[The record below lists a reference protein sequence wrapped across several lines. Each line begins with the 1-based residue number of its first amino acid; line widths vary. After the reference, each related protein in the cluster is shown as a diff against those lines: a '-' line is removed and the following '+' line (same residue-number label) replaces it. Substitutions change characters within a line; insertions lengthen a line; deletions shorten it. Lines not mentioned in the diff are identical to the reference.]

1 MKTIA
6 KLAAIVTVTVATST
20 GVMAASI
27 NERQDNQQAR
37 IKQGVVSGELTAR
50 EATKLSRQH
59 VKNQRKEARFKSDG
73 SFTKRERAIVQRD
86 LTRNSASI
94 YKQKHDEQTRF

>member
-6 KLAAIVTVTVATST
+6 KLAVIVTLATST
-20 GVMAASI
+20 SVLAASI
-27 NERQDNQQAR
+27 NDRQDNQQAR
-37 IKQGVVSGELTAR
+37 IKQGVVSGELTAK

-73 SFTKRERAIVQRD
+73 NFTKRERAIVQRD
-86 LTRNSASI
+86 LTKNSATI
-94 YKQKHDEQTRF
+94 YKQKHDKQKRF

>member
-1 MKTIA
+1 MKAIA
-6 KLAAIVTVTVATST
+6 NFAVIVTLATST
-20 GVMAASI
+20 SVLAASI
-27 NERQDNQQAR
+27 NDRQDNQQAR

-73 SFTKRERAIVQRD
+73 NFTKKERAIVQRD
-86 LTRNSASI
+86 LTKNSATI
-94 YKQKHDEQTRF
+94 YKQKHDKQKRF

>member
-1 MKTIA
+1 MKAIA
-6 KLAAIVTVTVATST
+6 NFAVIVTLATST
-20 GVMAASI
+20 SVLAASI
-27 NERQDNQQAR
+27 NDRQDKQQAR

-73 SFTKRERAIVQRD
+73 NFTKKERAIVQRD
-86 LTRNSASI
+86 LTKNSATI
-94 YKQKHDEQTRF
+94 YKQKHDKQKRF

>member
-6 KLAAIVTVTVATST
+6 KLTAALTLAASTS
-20 GVMAASI
+20 VMAASI
-27 NERQDNQQAR
+27 NDRQDNQQTR
-37 IKQGVVSGELTAR
+37 IKQGVVSGELTAK

-73 SFTKRERAIVQRD
+73 NFTKKERAILQRD
-86 LTRNSASI
+86 LSKNSATI
-94 YKQKHDEQTRF
+94 YKQKHDKQKRF